1 MRILFLL
8 AMLFSG
14 MVYPVRSASGAEEGA
29 VFFERSRDGW
39 FWYLEMRTPPQRKE
53 PVQKRLPP
61 TLKEM
66 REQAEEVLNRAI
78 ETPTQENV
86 AAYMAYQW
94 LLTQRAE
101 QFARTWQ
108 LVLWQHP
115 ELDPTVEEP
124 VATVGLSVGQ
134 AERVKKRDEALS
146 QLAQMSGLLYF
157 FSGNCPLC
165 EVQSPILSTLA
176 ETYGFHVVAVSL
188 DGEADPVFG
197 AGKINRGAAQ
207 KLGVEKVPAIF
218 LARPPS
224 PPAPASPAGRGRA
237 GEILRVGTGL
247 LSMEDLAMR
256 LYSISESD
264 KERRDEDLEELYKPD
279 TDHRT
284 SMGADTRPIGPGRF
298 TAAAR

>member
-14 MVYPVRSASGAEEGA
+14 MIYPVGSASGTEEDA
-29 VFFERSRDGW
+29 VFFDRSRDGW
-39 FWYLEMRTPPQRKE
+39 FWYLEIKKPPQRKE

-61 TLKEM
+61 TLKDM
-66 REQAEEVLNRAI
+66 RERAEAFLNRAI
-78 ETPTQENV
+78 EAPTEENV
-86 AAYMAYQW
+86 AAYMAYQR

-101 QFARTWQ
+101 EFARTWQ

-124 VATVGLSVGQ
+124 IATVGLSVAQ
-134 AERVKKRDEALS
+134 AEKVRKRDEALS
-146 QLAQMSGLLYF
+146 QLAQTSGLLYF

-165 EVQSPILSTLA
+165 EVQSPILSA
-176 ETYGFHVVAVSL
+176 FAQVYGFSVVPISL
-188 DGEADPVFG
+188 DGGVDPVWG
-197 AGKINRGAAQ
+197 PGKVDRGAAK
-207 KLGVEKVPAIF
+207 KLGVEKVPAVF

-224 PPAPASPAGRGRA
+224 
-237 GEILRVGTGL
+237 EVLRIGTGL

-256 LYSISESD
+256 LYYISESD
-264 KERRDEDLEELYKPD
+264 KERKDEDLEELDKPH
-279 TDHRT
+279 TDDRT
-284 SMGADTRPIGPGRF
+284 SMGAGAQSFGPGRF

>member
-1 MRILFLL
+1 MIAAIL
-8 AMLFSG
+8 LFG
-14 MVYPVRSASGAEEGA
+14 IVHPAESANGTEEEA
-29 VFFERSRDGW
+29 LFFDRSRDGW
-39 FWYLEMRTPPQRKE
+39 FWYLEIKKPPQTKE
-53 PVQKRLPP
+53 PMLQRLPP

-66 REQAEEVLNRAI
+66 RARAEALLNRAI
-78 ETPTQENV
+78 EAPTEVNI
-86 AAYMAYQW
+86 AAYMAYQQ

-101 QFARTWQ
+101 EFARTWQ

-124 VATVGLSVGQ
+124 IATVGLSVAQ

-146 QLAQMSGLLYF
+146 QLAQTSGLLYF

-207 KLGVEKVPAIF
+207 KLGVEKVPALF

-224 PPAPASPAGRGRA
+224 LPAGRA
-237 GEILRVGTGL
+237 GEILRIGTGL

-256 LYSISESD
+256 LYYISESD
-264 KERRDEDLEELYKPD
+264 KERRDEDLEELDKPD
-279 TDHRT
+279 TEDRP
-284 SMGADTRPIGPGRF
+284 SVGADAQPIGPGRF